1 MTSHGRRGKDVLG
14 TSFIRVSLVAQAV
27 KRRFSAEG
35 DGYLLQYFCLENS
48 MDRGAW
54 RAPVHGVAESDTTE
68 WLSLYKGTNPIHVGH
83 TLMIPHFPKP
93 SPPNTIILEAKISA
107 YELFGGTQTSDYCT
121 QYPQDGDTVTLGEE
135 TGRSPGKG
143 WNRTAFMLF
152 VQAEPQASKDPWL
165 V

>member
-1 MTSHGRRGKDVLG
+1 MTSHGRRDKDVLG

-35 DGYLLQYFCLENS
+35 DSYLLQYFCLENS

-68 WLSLYKGTNPIHVGH
+68 WLSLYKGTNPIHVGY

-107 YELFGGTQTSDYCT
+107 YELFW
-121 QYPQDGDTVTLGEE
+121 GDTDFRPLHPISTGWRHSDSRGRNCKVTWQRL
-135 TGRSPGKG
+135 
-143 WNRTAFMLF
+143 NRTAFMLF
-152 VQAEPQASKDPWL
+152 VQTEPQASKDPWL